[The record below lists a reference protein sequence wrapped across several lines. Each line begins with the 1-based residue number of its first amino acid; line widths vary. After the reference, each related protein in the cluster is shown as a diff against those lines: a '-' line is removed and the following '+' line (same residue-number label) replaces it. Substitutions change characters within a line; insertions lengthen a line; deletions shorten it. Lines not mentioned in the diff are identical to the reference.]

1 LGREYV
7 TGHTNA
13 ISSRAASVSSA
24 SSKCATGQCTG
35 APYSSLGICYNCH
48 NLSNL
53 LVPVCQTESL
63 PLPLGAG
70 GWSYPCGYQWNGTF
84 VTGVSLFDKSHTTVF
99 QTIGVGDQVFLNKS
113 SHYWNS
119 TVFMNASNVI
129 LDFYIAFVPG
139 GEAQIRN
146 HTKPI
151 MMECMYQWCVKTF
164 ETSYSAGFLKETVL
178 SAQLPQDRDLT
189 TATEGLAYPAD
200 GPYVLMAAG

>member
-1 LGREYV
+1 MRYRSMHRGSILL
-7 TGHTNA
+7 
-13 ISSRAASVSSA
+13 SRHMLQLPRSFESPCTCMPDRIIASTSWRRR
-24 SSKCATGQCTG
+24 
-35 APYSSLGICYNCH
+35 L
-48 NLSNL
+48 
-53 LVPVCQTESL
+53 EL
-63 PLPLGAG
+63 PLRSPMERHL
-70 GWSYPCGYQWNGTF
+70 CNGRIS
-84 VTGVSLFDKSHTTVF
+84 VDKSHTTGF

-146 HTKPI
+146 HTKPF
-151 MMECMYQWCVKTF
+151 MMECMCQWCVKTF
-164 ETSYSAGFLKETVL
+164 ETSYSTGFLKETVL
-178 SAQLPQDRDLT
+178 STQLPQDRDPT